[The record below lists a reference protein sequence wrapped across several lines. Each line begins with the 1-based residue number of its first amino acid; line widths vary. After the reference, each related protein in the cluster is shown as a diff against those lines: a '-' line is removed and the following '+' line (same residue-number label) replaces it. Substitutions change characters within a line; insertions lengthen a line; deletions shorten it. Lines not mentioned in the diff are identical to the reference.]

1 MKDILDSL
9 LRRQMFEQ
17 VWEMQTPSPED
28 PEKAVCICIDGWGG
42 LGCNQQVTEL
52 TSSIP
57 QLVTGVPGG
66 DWRYFS
72 IYLPNQTAVL
82 VAEMRRCRGDPIL
95 FLKGEYEGEEVG
107 LFTKSVM

>member
-1 MKDILDSL
+1 
-9 LRRQMFEQ
+9 MFEQ

-42 LGCNQQVTEL
+42 SGCNQQVTEL

-82 VAEMRRCRGDPIL
+82 VTEMRRCRGDPIL

-107 LFTKSVM
+107 LFTKSGMYH